1 MPFPWGSGMSE
12 RVSQEQVWPLLL
24 QFSPSPSSKNLL
36 SVWGLLLSSQAL
48 FSLGKPEHSLPAAGK
63 PKPSTLVN
71 EGSPERKQ
79 AEKASC
85 GGVRHCAGACCSRAV
100 PWALPPLQPASSGR
114 PWSDP
119 SWEHCLLF
127 FMTTGLWAV
136 LPPNKIEAFVVGWL
150 FPRPVC
156 KVVYARKEAFKFLSV
171 FYKSSVNS

>member
-1 MPFPWGSGMSE
+1 MSE

-24 QFSPSPSSKNLL
+24 QFSSFPSSKNLL

-85 GGVRHCAGACCSRAV
+85 GRVQHCAGACCSQAV

-119 SWEHCLLF
+119 SWE
-127 FMTTGLWAV
+127 V
-136 LPPNKIEAFVVGWL
+136 LPALLNDCWSVGCPPPKQNRGICCWL
-150 FPRPVC
+150 AVSKASLQSCLCQKRSFQIP
-156 KVVYARKEAFKFLSV
+156 KHFL
-171 FYKSSVNS
+171 